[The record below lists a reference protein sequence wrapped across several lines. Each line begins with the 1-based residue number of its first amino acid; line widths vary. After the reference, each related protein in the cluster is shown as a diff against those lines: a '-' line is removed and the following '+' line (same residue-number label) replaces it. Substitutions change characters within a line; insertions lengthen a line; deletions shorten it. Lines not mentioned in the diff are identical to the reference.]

1 MSNRLRLDF
10 SLEFNDERAKFLEK
24 YLANEIFQQSPP
36 SAEELEMMGNYVL
49 WGKDRK
55 TGRNVQQDKTVVI
68 NTKNGDW
75 DWDKTPESLE
85 ALMESP
91 SWSETQIATP
101 ERPPLKV
108 KKEIFSRKEALEQCP
123 DYLVETFVELFKQID
138 ATDLKVELYEL
149 AHGRRV
155 KPIRPALLEKFSEE
169 EVAAATEQI
178 SHWTQYIYLKQ
189 RHQLIELRRQQYTL
203 RDSFSN
209 VVISSA
215 TPSVV
220 EARPP
225 RDFGDEIEVLPLG
238 LMGQSRAAN
247 LIFRDLSRLNPT
259 EYDEEK
265 LKEISDLYWKK
276 KSYAPIPSQ
285 LWIDFREV
293 EHVYEIFQH
302 FYELEQSGE
311 CIDDAVYGKNTAA
324 LLNTLKYYIGI
335 ANLNNLQQDILQYK
349 LEKVNNNDIAAAIN
363 KKYKKTY
370 NANYISTIFR
380 QRIIPKINEAAA
392 YHEQVV
398 SNLFFP
404 EEFKMCKDCGQ
415 WFLKD
420 GRNFTRKSRS
430 IDGFTI
436 RCKKCEK
443 IKRKGGSYNEY
454 E

>member
-1 MSNRLRLDF
+1 MANRLRLDF
-10 SLEFNDERAKFLEK
+10 SLEFSDERADFLEK
-24 YLANEIFQQSPP
+24 YLESEIFQQSPP

-55 TGRNVQQDKTVVI
+55 TGRNVQQDKMVVI

-101 ERPPLKV
+101 ERPPLKT
-108 KKEIFSRKEALEQCP
+108 KKEVFSRQEALEKCP
-123 DYLVETFVELFKQID
+123 DHLVETFKELFKEID
-138 ATDLKVELYEL
+138 AADLKVELYEL
-149 AHGRRV
+149 AHGRRK
-155 KPIRPALLEKFSEE
+155 KPIRPFLLGKFSEE
-169 EVAAATEQI
+169 EIAAANALV
-178 SHWTQYIYLKQ
+178 SHWTQYVYLKW

-209 VVISSA
+209 MVISSA

-238 LMGQSRAAN
+238 LVGQSRAAN
-247 LIFRDLSRLNPT
+247 LIFRELDRLNPT

-265 LKEISDLYWKK
+265 LKLISDLYWKK
-276 KSYAPIPSQ
+276 KAYAPTPSQ
-285 LWIDFREV
+285 FQIDFREV
-293 EHVYEIFQH
+293 EHVYEIFQL
-302 FYELEQSGE
+302 FYELEQSSE
-311 CIDDAVYGKNTAA
+311 HIDDTVYGKNTAA
-324 LLNTLKYYIGI
+324 LLDTLNYYIEI
-335 ANLNNLQQDILQYK
+335 ANLNNLQQDVLQLK
-349 LEKVNNNDIAAAIN
+349 LQKMNNNDIAVNIN
-363 KKYKKTY
+363 KKYNKTY

-380 QRIIPKINEAAA
+380 QRIIPKINDAAA
-392 YHEQVV
+392 YHEQIV

-404 EEFKMCKDCGQ
+404 EEFKMCKDCGR

-420 GRNFTRKSRS
+420 ARNFTRKTRS
-430 IDGFTI
+430 IDGFIT

-443 IKRKGGSYNEY
+443 IKRKGGNYNEH